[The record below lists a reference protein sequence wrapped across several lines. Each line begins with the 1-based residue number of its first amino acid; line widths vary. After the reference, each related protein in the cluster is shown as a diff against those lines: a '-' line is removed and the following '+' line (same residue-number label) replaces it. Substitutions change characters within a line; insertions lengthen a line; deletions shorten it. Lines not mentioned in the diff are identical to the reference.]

1 MKASYTNPRSVIMNI
16 DLELDEMC
24 DIIAMLEA
32 KVEDGDNYRA
42 KAMLKSLKITRS
54 ESIKQLRESLDHY
67 AV

>member
-1 MKASYTNPRSVIMNI
+1 
-16 DLELDEMC
+16 MC

-42 KAMLKSLKITRS
+42 NAMLKSLKSTRA
-54 ESIKQLRESLDHY
+54 ESTKQLRESLDHY